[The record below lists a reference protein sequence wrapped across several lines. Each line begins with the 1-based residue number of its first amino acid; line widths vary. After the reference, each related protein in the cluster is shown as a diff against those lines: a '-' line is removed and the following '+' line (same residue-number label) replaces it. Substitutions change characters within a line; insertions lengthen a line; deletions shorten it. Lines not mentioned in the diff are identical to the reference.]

1 MPGPIQPKLPPFV
14 IGDLS
19 DATLKNLEGVR
30 GRLTEAVRAV
40 SDRDVEIQR
49 LAGVNGALQQQL
61 DNVGTTLQN
70 RTLEL
75 GNARQEL
82 ATQVT
87 LVQELRVELE
97 KIKTATPK
105 IRVQDLVQQFKSNV
119 DLINTQV
126 IQGKTAGMV
135 VDNVEVEVRG
145 GIDVTSGLQITQL
158 PVSQLGSSTVS
169 TLKFNLRPTVALKI
183 VDED

>member
-1 MPGPIQPKLPPFV
+1 MPGPSNFRLPPFSA
-14 IGDLS
+14 GDLS

-30 GRLTEAVRAV
+30 SRLTEAVRAV

-49 LAGVNGALQQQL
+49 LTGVNGALQQQF
-61 DNVGTTLQN
+61 DSVSATLQN
-70 RTLEL
+70 RTIEL
-75 GNARQEL
+75 GDLRQQL
-82 ATQVT
+82 AAQVT
-87 LVQELRVELE
+87 LVQDLRTELDR
-97 KIKTATPK
+97 INTATPK

-145 GIDVTSGLQITQL
+145 GIDVSSGLQITQL
-158 PVSQLGSSTVS
+158 PASQLGSSTVS
-169 TLKFNLRPTVALKI
+169 TLKFNLRPTIALRI
-183 VDED
+183 VDDD